1 MSSKVRQAA
10 LLCLQKFVKVDC
22 TSLRFN
28 ETYLLALFELTYLN
42 CVVWEANRTVYPTNS
57 DTRSHCS
64 L

>member
-22 TSLRFN
+22 TLGLA
-28 ETYLLALFELTYLN
+28 YWLALFELTYLN
-42 CVVWEANRTVYPTNS
+42 CVVWEATRTVYPTNS